1 MTTLLTGGA
10 GYIGA
15 HVAAALLE
23 AGQSIVVVDNES
35 CSTGHNV
42 AALSEAFQ
50 RPVDYHRFDVRERGR
65 LAATMRDHDVT
76 QVIHLAGFKS
86 VGESVER
93 PIDYFDNNVGGA
105 IAMLAAMAEAGVDR
119 LLFSSSATVY
129 GLPQYLPLDEN
140 HPLAALNP
148 YGQTKLTIEQLIGSF
163 ADSHPG
169 FAAINLRYFNP
180 IGFHPSIDLRD
191 DGPRL
196 PDNLVP
202 HILAA
207 LSGRVDELAIFGDD
221 YDTPDGSCLRDYL
234 HVADVAEGHR
244 AALDRLDVM
253 AGGTDN
259 INLGRGVGV
268 SVFELVEAFDR
279 IAGRYV
285 PRRVVGRRAGDAP
298 AMFAD
303 PGKAKH
309 ELGWSARLGLD
320 EMVRDSLRGLAPRP
334 GVASG

>member
-23 AGQSIVVVDNES
+23 AGQGIVIVDNES

-42 AALSEAFQ
+42 AVLGEAFQ
-50 RPVDYHRFDVRERGR
+50 RPIDYHRFDVRERDR

-76 QVIHLAGFKS
+76 RVIHLAGYKS
-86 VGESVER
+86 VGESVEK
-93 PIDYFDNNVGGA
+93 PIDYFDNNIGGA
-105 IAMLAAMAEAGVDR
+105 VAVLAAMAEAGVAR

-129 GLPQYLPLDEN
+129 GLPQYLPLDED

-163 ADSHPG
+163 AASRPG

-180 IGFHPSIDLRD
+180 IGSHPSIDLRE

-207 LSGRVDELAIFGDD
+207 LDGQIDELSIFGDD

-234 HVADVAEGHR
+234 HVVDVAEGHR
-244 AALDRLDVM
+244 AALDRLDAMDPGV
-253 AGGTDN
+253 DN

-279 IAGRYV
+279 IGGREV

-303 PGKAKH
+303 PAKAKR
-309 ELGWSARLGLD
+309 ELDWSARLDLD
-320 EMVRDSLRGLAPRP
+320 AMVRDALRQLGAATKTR
-334 GVASG
+334 

>member
-1 MTTLLTGGA
+1 MTTLLTGGS

-23 AGQSIVVVDNES
+23 AGQPIVIVDNES

-50 RPVDYHRFDVRERGR
+50 RPIDYHRFDVRERER

-76 QVIHLAGFKS
+76 RVIHLAGFKS
-86 VGESVER
+86 VGESVEK
-93 PIDYFDNNVGGA
+93 PIDYFDNNIGGA
-105 IAMLAAMAEAGVDR
+105 VAVLAAMAEAGVER

-129 GLPQYLPLDEN
+129 GLPQYLPLDEG

-163 ADSHPG
+163 AASRPG

-180 IGFHPSIDLRD
+180 IGFHPSIDLRE

-207 LSGRVDELAIFGDD
+207 LGGTIDQLSIFGDD
-221 YDTPDGSCLRDYL
+221 YDTPDGTCLRDYL
-234 HVADVAEGHR
+234 HVVDVAEGHR
-244 AALDRLDVM
+244 AALDRLDAMDPGV
-253 AGGTDN
+253 DY

-279 IAGRYV
+279 IGGRAV

-303 PGKAKH
+303 PAKAKR
-309 ELGWSARLGLD
+309 ELGWSARIDLD
-320 EMVRDSLRGLAPRP
+320 AMVRDSLRQLGA
-334 GVASG
+334 VAKSG

>member
-23 AGQSIVVVDNES
+23 AGQSIVIVDNQS
-35 CSTGHNV
+35 CSTGDNV
-42 AALSEAFQ
+42 ATLSEAFQ
-50 RPVDYHRFDVRERGR
+50 RPIDYHRFDVRERDR
-65 LAATMRDHDVT
+65 LAAAMRDHGVT
-76 QVIHLAGFKS
+76 RVIHLAGYKS

-93 PIDYFDNNVGGA
+93 PLDYFDNNIGGA
-105 IAMLAAMAEAGVDR
+105 IAVLAAMAEAGVER

-129 GLPQYLPLDEN
+129 GLPQYLPLGED

-148 YGQTKLTIEQLIGSF
+148 YGQTKLSIEQLIASF
-163 ADSHPG
+163 AASRPG

-207 LSGRVDELAIFGDD
+207 LSGKIDRLAIFGDD
-221 YDTPDGSCLRDYL
+221 YDTPDGSCVRDYL

-244 AALDRLDVM
+244 AALDRLDEM
-253 AGGTDN
+253 PAGTDA

-279 IAGRYV
+279 IAGRAV
-285 PRRVVGRRAGDAP
+285 PRQIVGRRAGDAP

-303 PGKAKH
+303 PAKAH
-309 ELGWSARLGLD
+309 RELGWSARLGLD
-320 EMVRDSLRGLAPRP
+320 DMVRDSLRCAML
-334 GVASG
+334 

>member
-23 AGQSIVVVDNES
+23 AGQGIVIVDNES

-42 AALSEAFQ
+42 AALREAFQ
-50 RPVDYHRFDVRERGR
+50 RPIDYHRFDVRERDR
-65 LAATMRDHDVT
+65 LAATMCNQHVT
-76 QVIHLAGFKS
+76 SVIHLAGFKS
-86 VGESVER
+86 VGESVEK
-93 PIDYFDNNVGGA
+93 PIDYFDNNIGGA
-105 IAMLAAMAEAGVDR
+105 VAVLAAMADAGVGR

-129 GLPQYLPLDEN
+129 GLPQYLPLDED

-163 ADSHPG
+163 AASRPD

-207 LSGRVDELAIFGDD
+207 LGGQIGELSIFGDD
-221 YDTPDGSCLRDYL
+221 YDTPDGTCLRDYL
-234 HVADVAEGHR
+234 HVVDVAEGHR
-244 AALDRLDVM
+244 AALDRLDAM
-253 AGGTDN
+253 GGGVDN
-259 INLGRGVGV
+259 INLGRGTGV
-268 SVFELVEAFDR
+268 SVFELVEAFGR
-279 IAGRYV
+279 IGGRPV
-285 PRRVVGRRAGDAP
+285 PSRVVGHRAGDAP

-303 PGKAKH
+303 PAKAKR
-309 ELGWSARLGLD
+309 ELGWSARHDLD
-320 EMVRDSLRGLAPRP
+320 AMVRDSLRQLGATRK
-334 GVASG
+334 SG

>member
-23 AGQSIVVVDNES
+23 AGQGIVIVDNES

-50 RPVDYHRFDVRERGR
+50 RPIDYHRFDVRERDR
-65 LAATMRDHDVT
+65 LAATMRDHRVT
-76 QVIHLAGFKS
+76 RVIHLAAFKS
-86 VGESVER
+86 VGESVEK
-93 PIDYFDNNVGGA
+93 PIDYFDNNIGGA
-105 IAMLAAMAEAGVDR
+105 VALLAAMAEAGVER

-129 GLPQYLPLDEN
+129 GLPQYLPLDEG

-163 ADSHPG
+163 AASRPG

-180 IGFHPSIDLRD
+180 IGFHPSIDLRE

-207 LSGRVDELAIFGDD
+207 LGGQIGELSVFGDD

-234 HVADVAEGHR
+234 HVVDVAEGHR

-253 AGGTDN
+253 TGGVDN

-268 SVFELVEAFDR
+268 SVFELVEAFGR
-279 IAGRYV
+279 IGGREV

-303 PGKAKH
+303 PTKAKR
-309 ELGWSARLGLD
+309 ELGWSARLDLD
-320 EMVRDSLRGLAPRP
+320 AMVRDSLRQLGAAAKT
-334 GVASG
+334 G